1 MSCLSLFFI
10 DRMKNKN
17 VDVLLKLKEELLKI
31 RDGGINKL
39 ALAIEKRKEV
49 QEHMALVIEAINV
62 AGEEAKKFQD
72 ENNMSLAEMVSV
84 LEENKPTVSFT
95 KPAVSQNGQRRDLVL
110 SELMSLV
117 EDSTNDDSVETLKEK
132 MKKSVET
139 YEQQLDEATAVASE
153 FELRQKI
160 KITVRLY
167 DEKDCFIPSHSILE
181 NGFRSIDSSFN
192 GPLGRLDSKLLSH
205 AVFFLLQRQKISL
218 KKEHQSITFH
228 SKSSSVFA
236 EFKGFGL
243 CPSVTVNNPPSVQA
257 TALPPR
263 FSLNNNKFVMGP
275 SSIFILKLYKSD
287 VYQGEIHIRPSPAF
301 HPAFVR
307 QLGEH
312 CFESPKNFGSYIDKV
327 FKFKLSSLEKIIF

>member
-1 MSCLSLFFI
+1 
-10 DRMKNKN
+10 MKNKN

-31 RDGGINKL
+31 RDGGVNKL
-39 ALAIEKRKEV
+39 ALAIQKRKEV

-95 KPAVSQNGQRRDLVL
+95 KPAVSSKNGQRRDLVL

-132 MKKSVET
+132 MKKSVEA

-160 KITVRLY
+160 KIQVRLY

-181 NGFRSIDSSFN
+181 NGFRSQSIDSSLN
-192 GPLGRLDSKLLSH
+192 GPLWRLDSKLLSS
-205 AVFFLLQRQKISL
+205 AAFFLLQRQKISL
-218 KKEHQSITFH
+218 KRKHQSDIFARPYRIYRICGRICPLRQRTV
-228 SKSSSVFA
+228 SASNISASSS
-236 EFKGFGL
+236 
-243 CPSVTVNNPPSVQA
+243 
-257 TALPPR
+257 
-263 FSLNNNKFVMGP
+263 
-275 SSIFILKLYKSD
+275 FIK
-287 VYQGEIHIRPSPAF
+287 
-301 HPAFVR
+301 
-307 QLGEH
+307 
-312 CFESPKNFGSYIDKV
+312 
-327 FKFKLSSLEKIIF
+327 

>member
-1 MSCLSLFFI
+1 
-10 DRMKNKN
+10 MKNKN

-31 RDGGINKL
+31 RDGGVNKL
-39 ALAIEKRKEV
+39 ALAIQKRKEV

-160 KITVRLY
+160 KIQVRLY

-181 NGFRSIDSSFN
+181 NGFRSIDSAFN

-218 KKEHQSITFH
+218 KRKHQSIECH
-228 SKSSSVFA
+228 STSLPVARTEFTGFVRCVSV
-236 EFKGFGL
+236 
-243 CPSVTVNNPPSVQA
+243 PSVQV
-257 TALPPR
+257 TSLSPR
-263 FSLNNNKFVMGP
+263 VSLNNNKKFVMGP
-275 SSIFILKLYKSD
+275 SAIFILKLFKSD
-287 VYQGEIHIRPSPAF
+287 VYQGEIHVRPSPAF

-307 QLGEH
+307 QLGEY
-312 CFESPKNFGSYIDKV
+312 CFESPKKFGSYIDKV
-327 FKFKLSSLEKIIF
+327 FL